1 MSKKYILSVA
11 LFTLFLS
18 SCVSGS
24 STSSGHIASPDTGNS
39 SNSSSSS
46 SSDVE
51 KGDGIISI
59 YSVNDF
65 HGKIEAD
72 DNYLGMSALQGAIL
86 DNQYYEP
93 SSIIISAGDMWQ
105 GSYISGYDKGKSTT
119 ELMNLF
125 PFQAMALGNHEFDW
139 GMEVIEENQKT
150 ADFPFLCANLIDQS
164 TGKRPD
170 FIKDHAILQSEGY
183 KIGLV
188 GAIGSNLESDISSE
202 MIKGY
207 EFSSDLTLL
216 QDAYDSCIAEGAD
229 VVLLALHDDEG
240 SDYTDAIQYSNIPFI
255 GIFGGHSHRFQ
266 NDTVSPIPYVQGGR
280 DGEGYSCIVI
290 DVNSSSLKSIRYEYV
305 DSSDAYSADA
315 DFIKAVNDLIES
327 RPPENI
333 GYLQGYWDRTSSGN
347 LVTKAM
353 FEMAK
358 KYYPDKNYDEST
370 LLAFHNSG
378 GIRGSYPSSS
388 EPLLITMADIQIV
401 SPFDNRVV
409 LLPDRNVTEYDISGN
424 VYYPTNI
431 SSGVKDIITINYVID
446 DSSDVFYS
454 SGSEVL
460 LNSDGSEYIIYD
472 LIADYIRENSSES
485 DPLRAEDF
493 NY

>member
-1 MSKKYILSVA
+1 M
-11 LFTLFLS
+11 
-18 SCVSGS
+18 
-24 STSSGHIASPDTGNS
+24 
-39 SNSSSSS
+39 
-46 SSDVE
+46 
-51 KGDGIISI
+51 
-59 YSVNDF
+59 
-65 HGKIEAD
+65 
-72 DNYLGMSALQGAIL
+72 
-86 DNQYYEP
+86 
-93 SSIIISAGDMWQ
+93 
-105 GSYISGYDKGKSTT
+105 
-119 ELMNLF
+119 
-125 PFQAMALGNHEFDW
+125 
-139 GMEVIEENQKT
+139 
-150 ADFPFLCANLIDQS
+150 
-164 TGKRPD
+164 
-170 FIKDHAILQSEGY
+170 
-183 KIGLV
+183 
-188 GAIGSNLESDISSE
+188 
-202 MIKGY
+202 
-207 EFSSDLTLL
+207 
-216 QDAYDSCIAEGAD
+216 
-229 VVLLALHDDEG
+229 
-240 SDYTDAIQYSNIPFI
+240 
-255 GIFGGHSHRFQ
+255 
-266 NDTVSPIPYVQGGR
+266 
-280 DGEGYSCIVI
+280 
-290 DVNSSSLKSIRYEYV
+290 
-305 DSSDAYSADA
+305 
-315 DFIKAVNDLIES
+315 IES